1 MGDSRVADPF
11 SLPIPLFQGHSLRKV
26 GCKRQ
31 RMMKKLAEAE
41 AEAVGLQPPFPPP
54 PGSSPQGG
62 P

>member
-1 MGDSRVADPF
+1 MGHSWGADPC
-11 SLPIPLFQGHSLRKV
+11 SLWIPLFQGHSLRKF

-31 RMMKKLAEAE
+31 RMMKSMAE
-41 AEAVGLQPPFPPP
+41 AEAVGLQPPLPPP